1 MPLEE
6 VKPSVA
12 VLPTLIS
19 NIYFVGE
26 PGGSWALVDTGS
38 PGNAARIREAAR
50 QRFGP
55 DAPPAAILLTH
66 GHHDHAGSA
75 RELAEAWDVPIY
87 AHRLERPYL
96 TGKSQYPPKDA
107 LAGGAFS
114 FMSRFFPSST
124 CNLGDRFQDLPEGVV
139 PGLAGWSW
147 HFTPGHAPGHVVFF
161 NREESILLAGDACVT
176 MDLDCAKGIV
186 TKEPRI
192 SRPPAPFTYDWQ
204 QARRSVELLAD
215 LRPRVI
221 GSGHGQPMSG
231 PAVATGLAE
240 LVRNFPKPCGRY
252 AKEPARTDENG
263 VTFVPPPP
271 PDPLPKVAAAAGLTA
286 IAVAAVV
293 TLSRRAR

>member
-6 VKPSVA
+6 ITPGVA

-26 PGGSWALVDTGS
+26 PGGSWALVDTGT
-38 PGNAARIREAAR
+38 PGNAERIREAAR

-55 DAPPAAILLTH
+55 DAPPTAILLTH

-75 RELAEAWDVPIY
+75 RELAEAWDVPVY

-96 TGKSQYPPKDA
+96 TGKSGYPPKDP
-107 LAGGAFS
+107 LAGGAFA
-114 FMSRFFPSST
+114 FMSRFFPSAT
-124 CNLGDRFQDLPEGVV
+124 VNVGDRFENLPDGGEV
-139 PGLAGWSW
+139 PGLAGWRW

-161 NREESILLAGDACVT
+161 EREESIVLAGDACVT
-176 MDLDCAKGIV
+176 MDLDCAKGIAMQ
-186 TKEPRI
+186 EPRI
-192 SRPPAPFTYDWQ
+192 SRPPAPFTYDWE

-215 LRPRVI
+215 LHPRVL
-221 GSGHGQPMSG
+221 GSGHGQPMRG
-231 PAVATGLAE
+231 RAVAAGLAE
-240 LVRNFPKPCGRY
+240 LVRHFPEPRGRY
-252 AKEPARTDENG
+252 AHQPARADENG
-263 VTFVPPPP
+263 VTFVPPAP
-271 PDPLPKVAAAAGLTA
+271 PDPLPRVAAAGLTA